1 MVAEHDGRVVL
12 VHNSW
17 RQEWELPV
25 GEIPSDET
33 ARETAVRRFVEET
46 GTAARD
52 VEFVGVGT
60 VQLGHERSIQYV
72 AVFRTRLGELA
83 QFEASDEV
91 DKLAWWDTVRDFEGL
106 SPIDE
111 HLARLAIDARS

>member
-1 MVAEHDGRVVL
+1 VVL

-25 GEIPSDET
+25 GEIPSEES
-33 ARETAVRRFVEET
+33 ARETAVRRFAEET
-46 GTAARD
+46 GTALAD

-60 VQLGHERSIQYV
+60 VQLGHERSIEYV
-72 AVFRTRLGELA
+72 AVFRTHLTELA
-83 QFEASDEV
+83 QFEANDAV
-91 DKLAWWDTVRDFEGL
+91 DKLAWWDTVRDFEGI

-111 HLARLAIDARS
+111 HLARLAIGARS